1 MEVNDFCEMPCERCP
16 ARQLIPPLRQTIGE
30 TILRASKLQG
40 DIRLKLTFHFIQ
52 QALSVSKERGY
63 DPNKTELRK
72 IAGAAQFIAQGNCPV
87 HKAPGGVE

>member
-40 DIRLKLTFHFIQ
+40 DIRLKLPFHFI
-52 QALSVSKERGY
+52 
-63 DPNKTELRK
+63 
-72 IAGAAQFIAQGNCPV
+72 
-87 HKAPGGVE
+87 